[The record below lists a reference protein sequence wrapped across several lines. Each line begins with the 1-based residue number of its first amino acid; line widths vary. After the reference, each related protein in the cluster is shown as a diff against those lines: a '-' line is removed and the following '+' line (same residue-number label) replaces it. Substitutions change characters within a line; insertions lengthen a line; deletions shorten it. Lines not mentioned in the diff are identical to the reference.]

1 MRPVNTIVWYLKTFA
16 VKSIFVLLKINLA
29 ENEDKKLR
37 TKKEMRKTGSKSIKV
52 RFLVLQ

>member
-37 TKKEMRKTGSKSIKV
+37 TKKKMRKTGS
-52 RFLVLQ
+52 